1 MLMLLQCGKSLRTN
15 PRPHQYSI
23 NESGNQECFNH
34 YIPPFLKPTIYPII
48 IPHINEINKYKI
60 CEKNSMNMSQSVVVI
75 ELK

>member
-1 MLMLLQCGKSLRTN
+1 MPVFLQCGKSLGTN

-23 NESGNQECFNH
+23 DESGKQECFKH

-48 IPHINEINKYKI
+48 IPHIKEINKYNMW
-60 CEKNSMNMSQSVVVI
+60 EKNSMNMSQSVVVI